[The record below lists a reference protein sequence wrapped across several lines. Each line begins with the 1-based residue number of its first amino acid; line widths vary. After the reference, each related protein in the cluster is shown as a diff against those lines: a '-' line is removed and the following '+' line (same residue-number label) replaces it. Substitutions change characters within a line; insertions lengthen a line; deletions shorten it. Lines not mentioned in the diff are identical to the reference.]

1 MTAQLF
7 LVVQRYREGRK
18 RFISRWITLARDRK
32 EAVDNVLREDG
43 AQVISGVPMLV
54 EEYGSSVVS
63 GRTHEVDRYPANWKG
78 PF

>member
-18 RFISRWITLARDRK
+18 RFISRWITLARDRQ
-32 EAVDNVLREDG
+32 EAVENVHQEDG
-43 AQVISGVPMLV
+43 AQIIPGFPLLV

-63 GRTHEVDRYPANWKG
+63 GRTHEIDRYPTNWKG